1 MGAPEDD
8 PEYLPE
14 TELAQLEQFVNW
26 LGRSAALSEVFPDY
40 VLVDSTDYQ
49 RAEEGIAHLLPHVL
63 MIATRINPAFAER
76 IAAGINGDESRGAAA
91 NACQGLVRVL
101 ERASASGPIVD
112 CDGTML
118 PEQ

>member
-1 MGAPEDD
+1 MGELEDD

-14 TELAQLEQFVNW
+14 TELAQLERFVNW

-40 VLVDSTDYQ
+40 VLADSTAYQ
-49 RAEEGIAHLLPHVL
+49 RAEDGIAHLLPHVL
-63 MIATRINPAFAER
+63 TIASRINPAFAER
-76 IAAGINGDESRGAAA
+76 IAAGINGDEPRGAAA

-101 ERASASGPIVD
+101 ERASTDGPIGD
-112 CDGTML
+112 GDGTML